1 MAKFRK
7 NAREELLED
16 IRTRKSPTPPP
27 KSPPPIE
34 AANPYHLLEY
44 EFGKFVGNTKV
55 EILEHDVN
63 KSLDLISRELSH
75 PLPHNLRK
83 AQSALRRKP
92 RDVLATEYHEW
103 KKGQVLSW
111 ERTQQR
117 AEYRRRLRD
126 LQWCRENAEEW
137 IRGEGSAQV
146 ERMAAKS
153 LEAHHERQEERN
165 RQKELGRKMGDMLS
179 VEGDEVEGEDVEVE
193 DGEIEDLM

>member
-1 MAKFRK
+1 MLSRINCPCCTRTFGGKTAQNHLNAHCKKAHLDHYRIHIRPLKDPKTIRHETYIRKKLKSPERLKDQRLMAKFRK

-83 AQSALRRKP
+83 ARVRIHDTPRHIRKYG
-92 RDVLATEYHEW
+92 V
-103 KKGQVLSW
+103 
-111 ERTQQR
+111 
-117 AEYRRRLRD
+117 
-126 LQWCRENAEEW
+126 
-137 IRGEGSAQV
+137 
-146 ERMAAKS
+146 
-153 LEAHHERQEERN
+153 
-165 RQKELGRKMGDMLS
+165 DM
-179 VEGDEVEGEDVEVE
+179 DAD
-193 DGEIEDLM
+193 